1 MKGWKRFGNYM
12 PMLATVAVVGCVA
25 MALKGYAAP
34 VYEVEQPETFQSAE
48 ADAKEKKQE
57 TEETE
62 QAKKGNFDLADGFY
76 KGSGTGF
83 AGTVSVSV
91 EIKDKSI
98 VAINILSTQDDE
110 AFFNRAKGV
119 IDKII
124 AGQILDVDV
133 VSGATYSSN
142 GIISAVKNALTGEQD
157 TSTPA
162 TTASSSNQS
171 SPSIETVDDSN
182 QTWKDGTY
190 YGSGTGFNGEVQV
203 EVVIA
208 DGKISNISVVS
219 HNDDSS
225 FMSQAQGLIPN
236 IISSQSTNV
245 DAVSGATYSSRGI
258 INAVRAALK
267 QAAVNGSSN
276 DADDSNDDN
285 NNNDNNNSNNNSTI
299 VEGKVPYE
307 EGIYYGTGEGYAG
320 DIQLA
325 VVIQDKTIKAIL
337 VTECEDDAAF
347 FNRAKS
353 IINEVLKNQS
363 TDLSGIDTVS
373 GATYSSNGIVEAL
386 REALKAAENGN
397 SGKPAESE
405 TETETE
411 SETETDNKD
420 SIYIDGAYT
429 VSVVC
434 EPDEDQDFEAY
445 NLSMTVHIK
454 DDKITAVTDIV
465 GDGGSSNDSYIKRAA
480 EGTSKLPGVVTQITK
495 KGSPEE
501 IDTVTRATCSSNA
514 IIEGCQKALEAA
526 KRTPEETDET
536 EPGETETEKPTNR
549 TYADGAYT
557 VSVICEPDADGHFDA
572 YDLTMTVRIEND
584 KITDISDISGNGDSS
599 NDRYITRAA
608 QGTSKSVGVVTQITE
623 KGMPEGIDT
632 VARATCSSNAIIEGC
647 QKALDEAKKLAEEGK

>member
-1 MKGWKRFGNYM
+1 MKFLKKLGGYM
-12 PMLATVAVVGCVA
+12 PILSTVLVVTCVGTS
-25 MALKGYAAP
+25 LRGYAAP
-34 VYEVEQPETFQSAE
+34 VYEVEQPKIVQAAETT
-48 ADAKEKKQE
+48 AKEKKQE
-57 TEETE
+57 AEETK
-62 QAKKGNFDLADGFY
+62 QAKGNFDLADGIY

-98 VAINILSTQDDE
+98 TAITILSTQDDE

-124 AGQILDVDV
+124 AGQTLDVDV

-162 TTASSSNQS
+162 SASSSSNQS

-190 YGSGTGFNGEVQV
+190 YGSGTGFNGEVKV
-203 EVVIA
+203 KVVIA
-208 DGKISNISVVS
+208 DGQISDISVVS

-225 FMSQAQGLIPN
+225 FMGQAEGLISD

-267 QAAVNGSSN
+267 QAAVNGSDS
-276 DADDSNDDN
+276 DTDSSNDDN
-285 NNNDNNNSNNNSTI
+285 NNNDDNNGSTVI
-299 VEGKVPYE
+299 PEGKVPYKD
-307 EGIYYGTGEGYAG
+307 GIYYGTGEGYAG
-320 DIQLA
+320 DIELA
-325 VVIQDKTIKAIL
+325 VVIQDKTIKAVLI
-337 VTECEDDAAF
+337 TKCEDDAAF

-353 IINEVLKNQS
+353 IINEVLKKQT
-363 TDLSGIDTVS
+363 TDLKGIDTVS
-373 GATYSSNGIVEAL
+373 GATYSSNGIM
-386 REALKAAENGN
+386 EALKEAFKAAKDATEGKKPETT
-397 SGKPAESE
+397 KPAE

-411 SETETDNKD
+411 TDTESETTNEN
-420 SIYIDGAYT
+420 SEYIDGEYT

-454 DDKITAVTDIV
+454 NDKITAVTDLS
-465 GDGGSSNDSYIKRAA
+465 GDGSKDNETYIKRAA
-480 EGTSKLPGVVTQITK
+480 EGTSKLRGVVTQIVE
-495 KGSPEE
+495 KGTVEE

-514 IIEGCQKALEAA
+514 IIEGCRKALEAA
-526 KRTPEETDET
+526 KRPEAPDET
-536 EPGETETEKPTNR
+536 GAEEPADR
-549 TYADGAYT
+549 TYADGDYT
-557 VSVICEPDADGHFDA
+557 VSVVCEPDEEQDFEA
-572 YDLTMTVRIEND
+572 YDLSMTVSVQND
-584 KITDISDISGNGDSS
+584 RITDITNIKGNGSSDNDS
-599 NDRYITRAA
+599 YIKKAA
-608 QGTSKSVGVVTQITE
+608 QGTSKYVGVVTQITE

-647 QKALDEAKKLAEEGK
+647 QKALEEAKKLAEEGK

>member
-1 MKGWKRFGNYM
+1 MKFLKKLGGYM
-12 PMLATVAVVGCVA
+12 PILSTVLVVTCVGTS
-25 MALKGYAAP
+25 LRGYAAP
-34 VYEVEQPETFQSAE
+34 VYEVEQPKIVQAAETT
-48 ADAKEKKQE
+48 AKEKKQE
-57 TEETE
+57 TEETK
-62 QAKKGNFDLADGFY
+62 QAKGNFDLADGIY

-98 VAINILSTQDDE
+98 TAITILSTQDDE

-124 AGQILDVDV
+124 AGQTLDVDV

-162 TTASSSNQS
+162 SSSSSSNQS

-190 YGSGTGFNGEVQV
+190 YGSGTGFNGEVKV
-203 EVVIA
+203 KVVIA
-208 DGKISNISVVS
+208 DGQISDISVVS

-225 FMSQAQGLIPN
+225 FMGQAEGLISD

-267 QAAVNGSSN
+267 QAAVNGSDS
-276 DADDSNDDN
+276 DTDSSNDDN
-285 NNNDNNNSNNNSTI
+285 NNNDDNNGSTVI
-299 VEGKVPYE
+299 PEGKVPYKD
-307 EGIYYGTGEGYAG
+307 GIYYGTGEGYAG
-320 DIQLA
+320 DIELA
-325 VVIQDKTIKAIL
+325 VVIQDKTIKAVLI
-337 VTECEDDAAF
+337 TKCEDDAAF

-353 IINEVLKNQS
+353 IINEVLKKQT
-363 TDLSGIDTVS
+363 TDLKGIDTVS
-373 GATYSSNGIVEAL
+373 GATYSSNGIM
-386 REALKAAENGN
+386 EALKEAFKAAKDATEGKKPETT
-397 SGKPAESE
+397 KPAETETE

-411 SETETDNKD
+411 SETTNEN
-420 SIYIDGAYT
+420 SEYIDGEYT

-454 DDKITAVTDIV
+454 NDKITAVTDLS
-465 GDGGSSNDSYIKRAA
+465 GDGSKDNETYIKRAA
-480 EGTSKLPGVVTQITK
+480 EGTSKLRGVVTQIVE
-495 KGSPEE
+495 KGTVEE

-514 IIEGCQKALEAA
+514 IIEGCRKALEAA
-526 KRTPEETDET
+526 KRPEAPDET
-536 EPGETETEKPTNR
+536 GAEEPADR
-549 TYADGAYT
+549 TYADGDYT
-557 VSVICEPDADGHFDA
+557 VSVVCEPDEEQDFEA
-572 YDLTMTVRIEND
+572 YDLSMTVSVQND
-584 KITDISDISGNGDSS
+584 RITDITNIKGNGSSDNDS
-599 NDRYITRAA
+599 YIKKAA
-608 QGTSKSVGVVTQITE
+608 QGTSKYVGVVTQITE

-647 QKALDEAKKLAEEGK
+647 QKALEEAKKLAEEGK

>member
-1 MKGWKRFGNYM
+1 MKGWKRFGGYT
-12 PMLATVAVVGCVA
+12 PILATVAVVACVGT
-25 MALKGYAAP
+25 ALKGYAAP
-34 VYEVEQPETFQSAE
+34 VYEVEQPETVQSSEAE
-48 ADAKEKKQE
+48 TTEKQQE
-57 TEETE
+57 TEETK
-62 QAKKGNFDLADGFY
+62 QVKGNFDLADGFY

-386 REALKAAENGN
+386 REAFKAAENGN

>member
-386 REALKAAENGN
+386 REAFKAAENGN

-480 EGTSKLPGVVTQITK
+480 EVTSKLPGVVTQITK

>member
-1 MKGWKRFGNYM
+1 MKFLKKLGGYM
-12 PMLATVAVVGCVA
+12 PILSTVLVVTCVGTS
-25 MALKGYAAP
+25 LRGYAAP
-34 VYEVEQPETFQSAE
+34 VYEVEQPKIVQAAETT
-48 ADAKEKKQE
+48 AKEKKQE
-57 TEETE
+57 TEETT
-62 QAKKGNFDLADGFY
+62 QAKGNFDLDDGIY

-124 AGQILDVDV
+124 AGQTLDVDV

-162 TTASSSNQS
+162 SSSSSSNQS

-190 YGSGTGFNGEVQV
+190 YGSGTGFNGEVKV
-203 EVVIA
+203 KVVIA
-208 DGKISNISVVS
+208 DGQISDISVVS

-225 FMSQAQGLIPN
+225 FMGQAEGLISD

-267 QAAVNGSSN
+267 QAAANGSDS
-276 DADDSNDDN
+276 DTDSSNDDN
-285 NNNDNNNSNNNSTI
+285 NNNDDNNGSTVI
-299 VEGKVPYE
+299 PEGKVPYKD
-307 EGIYYGTGEGYAG
+307 GIYYGTGEGYAG
-320 DIQLA
+320 DIELA
-325 VVIQDKTIKAIL
+325 VVIQDKTIKAVLI
-337 VTECEDDAAF
+337 TKCEDDAAF

-353 IINEVLKNQS
+353 IINEVLKKQT
-363 TDLSGIDTVS
+363 TDLKGIDTVS
-373 GATYSSNGIVEAL
+373 GATYSSNGIM
-386 REALKAAENGN
+386 EALKEAFKSAKDATEGKKPETT
-397 SGKPAESE
+397 KPAETETE

-411 SETETDNKD
+411 SETTNEN
-420 SIYIDGAYT
+420 SEYIDGEYT

-454 DDKITAVTDIV
+454 NDKITAVTDLS
-465 GDGGSSNDSYIKRAA
+465 GDGSKDNETYIKRAA
-480 EGTSKLPGVVTQITK
+480 EGTSKLRGVVTQIVE
-495 KGSPEE
+495 KGTVEE

-514 IIEGCQKALEAA
+514 IIEGCRKALEAA
-526 KRTPEETDET
+526 KRPEAPDET
-536 EPGETETEKPTNR
+536 GAEEPADR
-549 TYADGAYT
+549 TYADGDYT
-557 VSVICEPDADGHFDA
+557 VSVVCEPDEEQDFEA
-572 YDLTMTVRIEND
+572 YDLSMTVSVQND
-584 KITDISDISGNGDSS
+584 RITDITNIKGNGSSDNDS
-599 NDRYITRAA
+599 YIKKAA
-608 QGTSKSVGVVTQITE
+608 QGTSKYVGVVTQITE

-647 QKALDEAKKLAEEGK
+647 QKALEEAKKLAEEGK

>member
-1 MKGWKRFGNYM
+1 MKFLKKLGGYM
-12 PMLATVAVVGCVA
+12 PILSTVLVVTCVGTS
-25 MALKGYAAP
+25 LRGYAAP
-34 VYEVEQPETFQSAE
+34 VYEVEQPKIVQAAETT
-48 ADAKEKKQE
+48 AKEKKQE
-57 TEETE
+57 TEETT
-62 QAKKGNFDLADGFY
+62 QAKGNFDLDDGIY

-124 AGQILDVDV
+124 AGQTLDVDV

-162 TTASSSNQS
+162 SSSSSSNQS

-190 YGSGTGFNGEVQV
+190 YGSGTGFNGEVKV
-203 EVVIA
+203 KVVIA
-208 DGKISNISVVS
+208 DGQISDISVVS

-225 FMSQAQGLIPN
+225 FMGQAEGLISD

-267 QAAVNGSSN
+267 QAAANGSDS
-276 DADDSNDDN
+276 DTDSSNDDN
-285 NNNDNNNSNNNSTI
+285 NNNDDNNGSTVI
-299 VEGKVPYE
+299 PEGKVPYKD
-307 EGIYYGTGEGYAG
+307 GIYYGTGEGYAG
-320 DIQLA
+320 DIELA
-325 VVIQDKTIKAIL
+325 VVIQDKTIKAVLI
-337 VTECEDDAAF
+337 TKCEDDAAF

-353 IINEVLKNQS
+353 IINEVLKKQT
-363 TDLSGIDTVS
+363 TDLKGIDTVS
-373 GATYSSNGIVEAL
+373 GATYSSNGIM
-386 REALKAAENGN
+386 EALKEAFKAAKDATEGKKPETT
-397 SGKPAESE
+397 KPAETETE

-411 SETETDNKD
+411 SETTNEN
-420 SIYIDGAYT
+420 SEYIDGEYT

-454 DDKITAVTDIV
+454 NDKITAVTDLS
-465 GDGGSSNDSYIKRAA
+465 GDGSKDNETYIKRAA
-480 EGTSKLPGVVTQITK
+480 EGTSKLRGVVTQIVE
-495 KGSPEE
+495 KGTVEE

-514 IIEGCQKALEAA
+514 IIEGCRKALEAA
-526 KRTPEETDET
+526 KRPEAPDET
-536 EPGETETEKPTNR
+536 ESEEPADR
-549 TYADGAYT
+549 TYADGDYT
-557 VSVICEPDADGHFDA
+557 VSVVCEPDEEQDFEA
-572 YDLTMTVRIEND
+572 YDLSMTVSVQND
-584 KITDISDISGNGDSS
+584 RITDITNIKGNGSSDNDS
-599 NDRYITRAA
+599 YIKKAA
-608 QGTSKSVGVVTQITE
+608 QGTSKYVGVVTQITE

-647 QKALDEAKKLAEEGK
+647 QKALEEAKKLAEEGK

>member
-386 REALKAAENGN
+386 REAFKAAENGN

-557 VSVICEPDADGHFDA
+557 VSVICEPAADGHFDA

>member
-1 MKGWKRFGNYM
+1 MKFLKKLGGYM
-12 PMLATVAVVGCVA
+12 PILSTVLVVTCVGTS
-25 MALKGYAAP
+25 LRGYAAP
-34 VYEVEQPETFQSAE
+34 VYEVEQPKIVQAAETT
-48 ADAKEKKQE
+48 AKEKKQE
-57 TEETE
+57 AEETK
-62 QAKKGNFDLADGFY
+62 QAKGNFDLADGIY

-98 VAINILSTQDDE
+98 TAITILSTQDDE

-124 AGQILDVDV
+124 AGQTLDVDV

-162 TTASSSNQS
+162 SASSSSNQS

-190 YGSGTGFNGEVQV
+190 YGSGTGFNGEVKV
-203 EVVIA
+203 KVVIA
-208 DGKISNISVVS
+208 DGQISDISVVS

-225 FMSQAQGLIPN
+225 FMGQAEGLISD

-267 QAAVNGSSN
+267 QAAVNGSDS
-276 DADDSNDDN
+276 DTDSSNDDN
-285 NNNDNNNSNNNSTI
+285 NNNDDNNGSTVI
-299 VEGKVPYE
+299 PEGKVPYKD
-307 EGIYYGTGEGYAG
+307 GIYYGTGEGYAG
-320 DIQLA
+320 DIELA
-325 VVIQDKTIKAIL
+325 VVIQDKTIKAVLI
-337 VTECEDDAAF
+337 TKCEDDAAF

-353 IINEVLKNQS
+353 IINEVLKKQT
-363 TDLSGIDTVS
+363 TDLKGIDTVS
-373 GATYSSNGIVEAL
+373 GATYSSNGIM
-386 REALKAAENGN
+386 EALKEAFKAAKDATEGKKPETT
-397 SGKPAESE
+397 KPAETETE

-411 SETETDNKD
+411 SETTNEN
-420 SIYIDGAYT
+420 SEYIDGEYT

-454 DDKITAVTDIV
+454 NDKITAVTDLS
-465 GDGGSSNDSYIKRAA
+465 GDGSKDNETYIKRAA
-480 EGTSKLPGVVTQITK
+480 EGTSKLRGVVTQIVE
-495 KGSPEE
+495 KGTVEE

-514 IIEGCQKALEAA
+514 IIEGCRKALEAA
-526 KRTPEETDET
+526 KRPEAPDET
-536 EPGETETEKPTNR
+536 GAEEPVDR
-549 TYADGAYT
+549 TYADGDYT
-557 VSVICEPDADGHFDA
+557 VSVVCEPDEEQDFEA
-572 YDLTMTVRIEND
+572 YDLSMTVSVQND
-584 KITDISDISGNGDSS
+584 RITDITNIKGNGSSDNDS
-599 NDRYITRAA
+599 YIKKAA
-608 QGTSKSVGVVTQITE
+608 QGTSKYVGVVTQITE

-647 QKALDEAKKLAEEGK
+647 QKALEEAKKLAEEGK

>member
-1 MKGWKRFGNYM
+1 MKFLKKLGGYM
-12 PMLATVAVVGCVA
+12 PILSTVLVVTCVGTS
-25 MALKGYAAP
+25 LRGYAAP
-34 VYEVEQPETFQSAE
+34 VYEVEQPKIVQAAETT
-48 ADAKEKKQE
+48 AKEKKQE
-57 TEETE
+57 AEETK
-62 QAKKGNFDLADGFY
+62 QAKGNFDLADGIY

-98 VAINILSTQDDE
+98 TAITILSTQDDE

-124 AGQILDVDV
+124 AGQTLDVDV

-162 TTASSSNQS
+162 SASSSSNQS

-190 YGSGTGFNGEVQV
+190 YGSGTGFNGEVKV
-203 EVVIA
+203 KVVIA
-208 DGKISNISVVS
+208 DGQISDISVVS

-225 FMSQAQGLIPN
+225 FMGQAEGLISD

-267 QAAVNGSSN
+267 QAAVNGSDS
-276 DADDSNDDN
+276 DTDSSNDDN
-285 NNNDNNNSNNNSTI
+285 NNNDDNNGSTVI
-299 VEGKVPYE
+299 PEGKVPYKD
-307 EGIYYGTGEGYAG
+307 GIYYGTGEGYAG
-320 DIQLA
+320 DIELA
-325 VVIQDKTIKAIL
+325 VVIQDKTIKAVLI
-337 VTECEDDAAF
+337 TKCEDDAAF

-353 IINEVLKNQS
+353 IINEVLKKQT
-363 TDLSGIDTVS
+363 TDLKGIDTVS
-373 GATYSSNGIVEAL
+373 GATYSSNGIM
-386 REALKAAENGN
+386 EALKEAFKAAKDATEGKKPETT
-397 SGKPAESE
+397 KPA
-405 TETETE
+405 ETETE
-411 SETETDNKD
+411 SETTNEN
-420 SIYIDGAYT
+420 SEYIDGEYT

-454 DDKITAVTDIV
+454 NDKITAVTDLS
-465 GDGGSSNDSYIKRAA
+465 GDGSKDNETYIKRAA
-480 EGTSKLPGVVTQITK
+480 EGTSKLRGVVTQIVE
-495 KGSPEE
+495 KGTVEE

-514 IIEGCQKALEAA
+514 IIEGCRKALEAA
-526 KRTPEETDET
+526 KRPEAPDET
-536 EPGETETEKPTNR
+536 GAEEPADR
-549 TYADGAYT
+549 TYADGDYT
-557 VSVICEPDADGHFDA
+557 VSVVCEPDEEQDFEA
-572 YDLTMTVRIEND
+572 YDLSMTVSVQND
-584 KITDISDISGNGDSS
+584 RITDITNIKGNGSSDNDS
-599 NDRYITRAA
+599 YIKKAA
-608 QGTSKSVGVVTQITE
+608 QGTSKYVGVVTQITE

-647 QKALDEAKKLAEEGK
+647 QKALEEAKKLAEEGK

>member
-386 REALKAAENGN
+386 REAFKAAENGN

-405 TETETE
+405 METETE

>member
-1 MKGWKRFGNYM
+1 MKFWKKFGGYV
-12 PMLATVAVVGCVA
+12 PILSTVLVVACVGTS
-25 MALKGYAAP
+25 LRGYAAP
-34 VYEVEQPETFQSAE
+34 VYEVEQPKIVQAAETT
-48 ADAKEKKQE
+48 AKEKKQE
-57 TEETE
+57 TEETK
-62 QAKKGNFDLADGFY
+62 QAKGNFDLADGIY

-124 AGQILDVDV
+124 AGQTLDVDV

-162 TTASSSNQS
+162 SASSSSNQS
-171 SPSIETVDDSN
+171 SPTIDTVDDSD

-190 YGSGTGFNGEVQV
+190 YGSGTGFNGEVKV
-203 EVVIA
+203 KVVIA
-208 DGKISNISVVS
+208 DGQISDISVVS

-225 FMSQAQGLIPN
+225 FMGQAEGLISD

-267 QAAVNGSSN
+267 QAAVNGSDS
-276 DADDSNDDN
+276 DTDSSNDDN
-285 NNNDNNNSNNNSTI
+285 NNNDDNNGSTVI
-299 VEGKVPYE
+299 PEGKVPYKD
-307 EGIYYGTGEGYAG
+307 GIYYGTGEGYAG
-320 DIQLA
+320 DIELA
-325 VVIQDKTIKAIL
+325 VVIQDKTIKAVLI
-337 VTECEDDAAF
+337 TKCEDDAAF

-353 IINEVLKNQS
+353 IINEVLKKQT
-363 TDLSGIDTVS
+363 TDLKGIDTVS
-373 GATYSSNGIVEAL
+373 GATYSSNGIM
-386 REALKAAENGN
+386 EALKEAFKAAKDATEGKKPETT
-397 SGKPAESE
+397 KPAETETE

-411 SETETDNKD
+411 SETTNEN
-420 SIYIDGAYT
+420 SEYIDGEYT

-445 NLSMTVHIK
+445 NLSLTVHIK
-454 DDKITAVTDIV
+454 NDKITAVTDLS
-465 GDGGSSNDSYIKRAA
+465 GDGSKDNETYIKRAA
-480 EGTSKLPGVVTQITK
+480 EGTSKLRGVVTQIVE
-495 KGSPEE
+495 KGTVEE

-514 IIEGCQKALEAA
+514 IIEGCRKALEAA
-526 KRTPEETDET
+526 KRPEAPDET
-536 EPGETETEKPTNR
+536 GAEEPADR
-549 TYADGAYT
+549 TYADGDYT
-557 VSVICEPDADGHFDA
+557 VSVVCEPDEEQDFEA
-572 YDLTMTVRIEND
+572 YDLSMTVSVQND
-584 KITDISDISGNGDSS
+584 RITDITNIKGNGSSDNDS
-599 NDRYITRAA
+599 YIKKAA
-608 QGTSKSVGVVTQITE
+608 QGTSKYVGVVTQITE

-647 QKALDEAKKLAEEGK
+647 QKALEEAKKLAEEGK

>member
-1 MKGWKRFGNYM
+1 MKFLKKLGGYM
-12 PMLATVAVVGCVA
+12 PILSTVLVVTCVGTS
-25 MALKGYAAP
+25 LRGYAAP
-34 VYEVEQPETFQSAE
+34 VYEVEQPKIVQAAETT
-48 ADAKEKKQE
+48 AKEKKQE
-57 TEETE
+57 TEETT
-62 QAKKGNFDLADGFY
+62 QAKGNFDLDDGIY

-124 AGQILDVDV
+124 AGQTLDVDV

-162 TTASSSNQS
+162 SSSSSSNQS

-190 YGSGTGFNGEVQV
+190 YGSGTGFNGEVKV
-203 EVVIA
+203 KVVIA
-208 DGKISNISVVS
+208 DGQISDISVVS

-225 FMSQAQGLIPN
+225 FMGQAEGLISD

-267 QAAVNGSSN
+267 QAAANGSDS
-276 DADDSNDDN
+276 DTDSSNDDN
-285 NNNDNNNSNNNSTI
+285 NNNDDNNGSTVI
-299 VEGKVPYE
+299 PEGKVPYKD
-307 EGIYYGTGEGYAG
+307 GIYYGTGEGYAG
-320 DIQLA
+320 DIELA
-325 VVIQDKTIKAIL
+325 VVIQDKTIKAVLI
-337 VTECEDDAAF
+337 TKCEDDAAF

-353 IINEVLKNQS
+353 IINEVLKKQT
-363 TDLSGIDTVS
+363 TDLKGIDTVS
-373 GATYSSNGIVEAL
+373 GATYSSNGIM
-386 REALKAAENGN
+386 EALKEAFKAAKDATEGKKPETT
-397 SGKPAESE
+397 KPAETETE

-411 SETETDNKD
+411 SETTNEN
-420 SIYIDGAYT
+420 SEYIDGEYT

-454 DDKITAVTDIV
+454 NDKITAVTDLS
-465 GDGGSSNDSYIKRAA
+465 GDGSKDNETYIKRAA
-480 EGTSKLPGVVTQITK
+480 EGTSKLRGVVTQIVE
-495 KGSPEE
+495 KGTVEE

-514 IIEGCQKALEAA
+514 IIEGCRKALEAA
-526 KRTPEETDET
+526 KRPEAPDET
-536 EPGETETEKPTNR
+536 GAEEPADR
-549 TYADGAYT
+549 TYADGDYT
-557 VSVICEPDADGHFDA
+557 VSVVCEPDEEQDFEA
-572 YDLTMTVRIEND
+572 YDLSMTVSVQND
-584 KITDISDISGNGDSS
+584 RITDITNIKGNGSSDNDS
-599 NDRYITRAA
+599 YIKKAA
-608 QGTSKSVGVVTQITE
+608 QGTSKYVGVVTQITE

-647 QKALDEAKKLAEEGK
+647 QKALEEAKKLAEEGK

>member
-1 MKGWKRFGNYM
+1 MKFLKKLGGYM
-12 PMLATVAVVGCVA
+12 PILSTVLVVTCVGTS
-25 MALKGYAAP
+25 LRGYAAP
-34 VYEVEQPETFQSAE
+34 VYEVEQPKIVQAAETT
-48 ADAKEKKQE
+48 AKEKKQE
-57 TEETE
+57 AEETK
-62 QAKKGNFDLADGFY
+62 QAKGNFDLADGIY

-98 VAINILSTQDDE
+98 TAITILSTQDDE

-124 AGQILDVDV
+124 AGQTLDVDV

-162 TTASSSNQS
+162 SASSSSNQS

-190 YGSGTGFNGEVQV
+190 YGSGTGFNGEVKV
-203 EVVIA
+203 KVVIA
-208 DGKISNISVVS
+208 DGQISDISVVS

-225 FMSQAQGLIPN
+225 FMGQAEGLISD

-267 QAAVNGSSN
+267 QAAVNGSDS
-276 DADDSNDDN
+276 DTDSSNDDN
-285 NNNDNNNSNNNSTI
+285 NNNDDNNGSTVI
-299 VEGKVPYE
+299 PEGKVPYKD
-307 EGIYYGTGEGYAG
+307 GIYYGTGEGYAG
-320 DIQLA
+320 DIELA
-325 VVIQDKTIKAIL
+325 VVIQDKTIKAVLI
-337 VTECEDDAAF
+337 TKCEDDAAF

-353 IINEVLKNQS
+353 IINEVLKKQT
-363 TDLSGIDTVS
+363 TDLKGIDTVS
-373 GATYSSNGIVEAL
+373 GATYSSNGIM
-386 REALKAAENGN
+386 EALKEAFKAAKDATEGKKPETT
-397 SGKPAESE
+397 KPAETETE

-411 SETETDNKD
+411 SETTNEN
-420 SIYIDGAYT
+420 SEYIDGEYT

-454 DDKITAVTDIV
+454 NDKITAVTDLS
-465 GDGGSSNDSYIKRAA
+465 GDGSKDNETYIKRAA
-480 EGTSKLPGVVTQITK
+480 EGTSKLRGVVTQIVE
-495 KGSPEE
+495 KGTVEE

-514 IIEGCQKALEAA
+514 IIEGCRKALEAA
-526 KRTPEETDET
+526 KRPEAPDET
-536 EPGETETEKPTNR
+536 GAEEPADR
-549 TYADGAYT
+549 TYADGDYT
-557 VSVICEPDADGHFDA
+557 VSVVCEPDEEQDFEA
-572 YDLTMTVRIEND
+572 YDLSMTVSVQND
-584 KITDISDISGNGDSS
+584 RITDITNIKGNGSSDNDS
-599 NDRYITRAA
+599 YIKKAA
-608 QGTSKSVGVVTQITE
+608 QGTSKYVGVVTQITE

-647 QKALDEAKKLAEEGK
+647 QKALEEAKKLAEEGK

>member
-258 INAVRAALK
+258 IDAVRAALK
-267 QAAVNGSSN
+267 QAVVNGSSN

-386 REALKAAENGN
+386 REAFKAAENGN

>member
-1 MKGWKRFGNYM
+1 MKFGKKLGSYV
-12 PMLATVAVVGCVA
+12 PILSTVLIAACVGTS
-25 MALKGYAAP
+25 LKGYAAP
-34 VYEVEQPETFQSAE
+34 VYEVEQPETVQTAE
-48 ADAKEKKQE
+48 TAAKEKKQE
-57 TEETE
+57 TEETKK
-62 QAKKGNFDLADGFY
+62 AKGNFDLADGIY

-98 VAINILSTQDDE
+98 TAINILSTQDDE
-110 AFFNRAKGV
+110 AFFNRAKDV

-124 AGQILDVDV
+124 AGQTLDVDV

-162 TTASSSNQS
+162 SSSGSSSQS
-171 SPSIETVDDSN
+171 SPTIDTVDDSN

-190 YGSGTGFNGEVQV
+190 YGSGTGFNGEVKV
-203 EVVIA
+203 KVVIA
-208 DGKISNISVVS
+208 DGQISDISVVS

-225 FMSQAQGLIPN
+225 FMGQAEGLISD
-236 IISSQSTNV
+236 IISTQSTNV

-267 QAAVNGSSN
+267 QAAVNGSDS
-276 DADDSNDDN
+276 DADNSGDND
-285 NNNDNNNSNNNSTI
+285 NDNNSSNNNGSTTI
-299 VEGKVPYE
+299 PEGKVPYKD
-307 EGIYYGTGEGYAG
+307 GIYYGTGEGYAG
-320 DIQLA
+320 DIELA
-325 VVIQDKTIKAIL
+325 VVIQDKTIKAVLI
-337 VTECEDDAAF
+337 TKCEDDAAF

-353 IINEVLKNQS
+353 IINEVLKKQT
-363 TDLSGIDTVS
+363 TDLKGIDTVS
-373 GATYSSNGIVEAL
+373 GATYSSNGIM
-386 REALKAAENGN
+386 EALKEAFKAAKDATE
-397 SGKPAESE
+397 GKKPETTKPTETE

-411 SETETDNKD
+411 SETTNEN
-420 SIYIDGAYT
+420 SQYIDGEYT

-454 DDKITAVTDIV
+454 NDKVTAVTDLV
-465 GDGGSSNDSYIKRAA
+465 GDGAKDNESYIKRAA
-480 EGTSKLPGVVTQITK
+480 EGTSKLPGVVTQIVE
-495 KGSPEE
+495 KGTVEE

-526 KRTPEETDET
+526 KRPEEPD
-536 EPGETETEKPTNR
+536 ETETEEPSDK
-549 TYADGAYT
+549 TYADGDYT
-557 VSVICEPDADGHFDA
+557 VSVVCEPDEDQDFEA
-572 YDLTMTVRIEND
+572 YDLSMTVSVEND
-584 KITDISDISGNGDSS
+584 RITDITDIKGSGSSDNDS
-599 NDRYITRAA
+599 YIKKAA
-608 QGTSKSVGVVTQITE
+608 QGTSKYTGVVTQITE

-647 QKALDEAKKLAEEGK
+647 QKALEEAKKLAEEGK